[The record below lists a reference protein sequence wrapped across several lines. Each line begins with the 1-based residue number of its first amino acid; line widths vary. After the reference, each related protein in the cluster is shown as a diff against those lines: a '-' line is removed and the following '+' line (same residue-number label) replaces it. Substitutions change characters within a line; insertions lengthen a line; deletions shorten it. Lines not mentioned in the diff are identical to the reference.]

1 MTGLPVYQWQP
12 GTAEIAARAGI
23 APDEVIRFDHNT
35 SPQAPPWV
43 AEEAA
48 AATRRASEYP
58 AADYRPLKDAAA
70 AYAGVGSEQVMV
82 GAGADELILI
92 AAKAWLGPGRV
103 AAADL
108 PAYSLY
114 RIAAA
119 QQDAEFRTVDRPAPH
134 FPLPTAAVAERAAAS
149 DLLYLCQPHNP
160 TGQRAPDDEIEQ
172 VVAAAGG
179 IVVLD
184 AAYAEFTGDRW
195 APWLERHPNLVVL
208 HTLSKAFGLA
218 SIRVGYSLASA
229 ELTRR
234 LEALRPPGSIS
245 AVSAAL
251 AIRALGEPEVA
262 KSNVAMIV
270 EERSRLAQRFTAL
283 GFRVIPSDTNFLLC
297 EVGPHAPDLERALM
311 NEGLVVRSYAAGALT
326 EYLRF
331 TVRTAAQHDRLID
344 AIERNL
350 P

>member
-1 MTGLPVYQWQP
+1 MTDLPVYQWQP

-23 APDEVIRFDHNT
+23 SPDEVIRFDHNT
-35 SPQAPPWV
+35 SPNAPPWV

-48 AATRRASEYP
+48 KATRRASEYP
-58 AADYRPLKDAAA
+58 AADYRPLKEAAA
-70 AYAGVGSEQVMV
+70 AYAGVEPEQVMV

-92 AAKAWLGPGRV
+92 AAKAWLGSGGV
-103 AAADL
+103 AVADV

-114 RIAAA
+114 RVAAA
-119 QQDAEFRTVDRPAPH
+119 QHAAEFRTVDRPAPD
-134 FPLPTAAVAERAAAS
+134 FSLPAADLAAAATGG

-160 TGQRAPDDEIEQ
+160 TGRRESDAEIATI
-172 VVAAAGG
+172 VSAAGG
-179 IVVLD
+179 VVVLD

-218 SIRVGYSLASA
+218 SIRVGYSLASR
-229 ELTRR
+229 ELTAR
-234 LEALRPPGSIS
+234 LETLRPPGSIS

-251 AIRALGEPEVA
+251 AVRALGEPEAA
-262 KSNVAMIV
+262 KANVAAV
-270 EERSRLAQRFTAL
+270 ADERGRLAPMLAGV
-283 GFRVIPSDTNFLLC
+283 GFRVLPSKTNFLLC
-297 EVGPHAPDLERALM
+297 EVGSHARALARSLM
-311 NEGLVVRSYAAGALT
+311 SEGLVVRSYAGGPLQ

-331 TVRTAAQHDRLID
+331 TVRTAPDHQRLLD

>member
-12 GTAEIAARAGI
+12 GTAEIAARADI
-23 APDEVIRFDHNT
+23 SPDEVIRFDHNT
-35 SPQAPPWV
+35 SPQAPSWV

-58 AADYRPLKDAAA
+58 AADYRPLKEAAA
-70 AYAGVGSEQVMV
+70 AYAGVEPQQVMV

-92 AAKAWLGPGRV
+92 ASKAWLDPGGV

-119 QQDAEFRTVDRPAPH
+119 QQSAEFRTVDRLAPD
-134 FPLPTAAVAERAAAS
+134 FPLPAAGLADLAVRS
-149 DLLYLCQPHNP
+149 HLLYLCQPHNP
-160 TGQRAPDDEIEQ
+160 TGQRAADADIEE
-172 VVAAAGG
+172 VVTAASGV
-179 IVVLD
+179 VVLD

-195 APWLERHPNLVVL
+195 ASWLERYPNLVVL
-208 HTLSKAFGLA
+208 HTMSKAFGLA
-218 SIRVGYSLASA
+218 SIRVGYSLASP
-229 ELTRR
+229 ELTAR

-251 AIRALGEPEVA
+251 AIRALAEPEIA
-262 KSNVAMIV
+262 KANVAAITA
-270 EERSRLAQRFTAL
+270 ERSRLGAMLARA
-283 GFRVIPSDTNFLLC
+283 GFRVLPSDTNFLLC
-297 EVGPHAPDLERALM
+297 EVGPHAVDLERALM
-311 NEGLVVRSYAAGALT
+311 GEGLVVRSFKAGMLT
-326 EYLRF
+326 GYLRF
-331 TVRTAAQHDRLID
+331 TVRTPPDHDRLLD